1 MGLVHRRSARGTVR
15 PARHAGVRGRPQSR
29 RARRVDRPA
38 SMSSDRWRKTRPE
51 EQRAIALHAANLRAA
66 AVGTRGLV
74 RSFAVAAL
82 RKMLANPFDR
92 VRLSYDGT
100 WRKLAMALNLH
111 LQHSTAS
118 VGVACRRREAD
129 PGGARGR
136 PSRWPARRRVVL
148 GGRRSVRCAC
158 AETSSEEEEGP

>member
-1 MGLVHRRSARGTVR
+1 M
-15 PARHAGVRGRPQSR
+15 
-29 RARRVDRPA
+29 
-38 SMSSDRWRKTRPE
+38 
-51 EQRAIALHAANLRAA
+51 HAANLRAA

-92 VRLSYDGT
+92 VSLSYDDT
-100 WRKLAMALNLH
+100 WRKLAEALN